1 LLQQTHVEVYVF
13 RRRARRH
20 ELLVLRRAPHRR
32 VLPGVWQPVTGK
44 KNLGERSL
52 TAAVREVHEETGLV
66 PARWWALKW
75 VTLYMD
81 AAKDAP
87 TVLPVFAA
95 QIGAGDDVR
104 LSSEHDD
111 YRFVSLDRAGP
122 MFLWDSQRRALGA
135 VRNEVLR
142 RAALA
147 SHIEVTSDAER
158 AARRLRLISRRPA
171 RPDPRR

>member
-13 RRRARRH
+13 RRRARRQ

-44 KNLGERSL
+44 KNRGERSL

-75 VTLYMD
+75 VTLFMD
-81 AAKDAP
+81 VTKDAP
-87 TVLPVFAA
+87 TLVPVFAA
-95 QIGAGDDVR
+95 EIAVGAGVR
-104 LSSEHDD
+104 LSDEHDAW
-111 YRFVSLDRAGP
+111 RFMSFERAGP

-135 VRNEVLR
+135 VRDEVLR

-147 SHIEVTSDAER
+147 AHIEVTPEAER
-158 AARRLRLISRRPA
+158 TARRLRLVSGRTR
-171 RPDPRR
+171 PRR